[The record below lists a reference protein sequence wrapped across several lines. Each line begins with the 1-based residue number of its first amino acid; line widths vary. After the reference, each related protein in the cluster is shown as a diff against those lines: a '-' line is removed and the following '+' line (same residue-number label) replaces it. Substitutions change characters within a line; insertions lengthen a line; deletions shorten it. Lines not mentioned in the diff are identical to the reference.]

1 VKPAQL
7 TKRIEELT
15 EKLKPVP
22 SEGIRI
28 DFSSFTEPERLVLL
42 KNFELDEKYHG
53 RWTHE
58 TIMENKDLIL
68 KFNHIVLTR
77 VIELFE
83 SAMPGALMLDELDAW
98 FFKFNF
104 NDFWRRWIECQKNLN
119 KWSKKDR
126 EDFLRDIKL
135 EPKTAKKKNKP
146 KVNFDGEE
154 NNN

>member
-1 VKPAQL
+1 MKPSQL
-7 TKRIEELT
+7 TRKIEELS

-28 DFSSFTEPERLVLL
+28 DFYSFTEPEQLVIL
-42 KNFELDEKYHG
+42 KNLELDEKYRG

-58 TIMENKDLIL
+58 AIMENKELIL
-68 KFNHIVLTR
+68 KLNHIAISR
-77 VIELFE
+77 VIELFTF
-83 SAMPGALMLDELDAW
+83 AMPRAMMLDEVEQW

-104 NDFWRRWIECQKNLN
+104 NEFFRRWFECQKNLQ

-126 EDFLRDIKL
+126 EDFLRDVDLK
-135 EPKTAKKKNKP
+135 PKNRKKNQS
-146 KVNFDGEE
+146 KVLIDGEE